1 MPPLYQRRSPKPFND
16 IKEFFAMWKLTVCCN
31 VFVLLLFWLVSQV
44 VIAPAHN
51 LLVRYAET
59 DAALPILTDIAIRL
73 RGWSQLVLWGWT
85 ALTLILAFRLQ
96 GRDEIIRNEWVL
108 LHTSL
113 SVFIGLALLFFFGL
127 AGILPVL
134 KIGAVIP

>member
-1 MPPLYQRRSPKPFND
+1 
-16 IKEFFAMWKLTVCCN
+16 MWKLTVCCN

-44 VIAPAHN
+44 AIAPAHN

-59 DAALPILTDIAIRL
+59 DAALPIFTYLAIRL
-73 RGWSQLVLWGWT
+73 RGWSQLVPWVWT
-85 ALTLILAFRLQ
+85 ALTLILAFRLK
-96 GRDEIIRNEWVL
+96 GRDEIIRKEWIM

-113 SVFIGLALLFFFGL
+113 SVFLGLVLLFFFGL